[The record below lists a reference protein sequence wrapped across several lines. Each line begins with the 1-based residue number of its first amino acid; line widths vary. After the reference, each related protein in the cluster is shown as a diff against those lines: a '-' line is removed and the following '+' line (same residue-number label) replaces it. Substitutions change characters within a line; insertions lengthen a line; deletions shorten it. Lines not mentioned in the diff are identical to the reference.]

1 MTVLRTT
8 TQVAS
13 ILLLSAGLAA
23 AQAQQTPPAAES
35 GASAAQPTAPDQPA
49 ATEPSTPTSAPPA
62 DRRAA
67 TEEVTV
73 TGSRIRR
80 KDLTTPAPVTVVTR
94 EQLEASG
101 RVTIGDFLQT
111 MPEQGNA
118 PNFQLNT
125 GGINYGADGTTRI
138 NLRSLGIQRTLVLIN
153 GRRAVPG
160 GLGASAAVDLNTIPT
175 AAIERVEV
183 LKDGASAVYGS
194 DAIAGVVN
202 VITRKRYSGTEV
214 GAQYGSSGRADAQ
227 TFDAHVT
234 TGTSTDTA
242 GALFSVR
249 YFNQQDS
256 WLRDRSW
263 SQQALDYD
271 YTGGGAAFSGS
282 SRTPQGTLRIPKAPN
297 SDPNAPDTPLC
308 NGNPLCLA
316 MVADGWSPSKRWI
329 RDPNG
334 KYCGKN
340 GLGETECFR
349 VFNTRAAANGNTGVD
364 FYNFAAENY
373 LTIPS
378 TTIQGYSSGDVRLPF
393 ARGYYELSYTQRTS
407 TQNAA
412 PMPLN
417 PGDYNNIVYS
427 KDSLYNPLGTDLNF
441 LGRRLVE
448 FGNRTYSEDLAT
460 YRVVTGVDGTLSDDF
475 GPLRGWF
482 WNAAFN
488 YGRTSGTFTTGGSF
502 RNSRVQSATGPSMMV
517 DGQPVCVSTPGD
529 PKTIIPG
536 CTPLNLLGGP
546 GSIGV
551 TQQDYLAFSGT
562 SRAYDQLVT
571 LGADVNGEL
580 FRIAAERPLSLALGY
595 EYRHQLGSQIAD
607 PIVAAG
613 DSADFNFKST
623 SGGFYSNEGYAELS
637 VPILGNMRGVESLE
651 LNAAGRYVNYNTFG
665 GKFTYKLGGRY
676 TPVRDLTVR
685 GTYSTAFRA
694 PSIAELYLGN
704 KETDPAATDPCA
716 DLKTATAGVKARCA
730 QAGVTG
736 GGSGDTGL
744 QELTRTGG
752 NPNLKPETAKAYT
765 AGLVFQP
772 QAVRNM
778 SVTLDYFHIT
788 IDDAIGVTGTA
799 NILNGCYNGG
809 VSDYCSLIVRNND
822 STIAF
827 VNDFYANVGR
837 ITTSGLDFAVRYAL
851 PTDYGRF
858 ALGFD
863 GSYLATYDITLKLGS
878 GDATI
883 SGKDK
888 YDAGSFGAL
897 PKFKATAGI
906 DWSLGGFIAGLT
918 GRYVSSFDECSNPF
932 DPTTAQG
939 GICDVI
945 NVDPATGKSSVS
957 ANPLRRRVESFYQ
970 LDLHAG
976 YTLRSTFGLTSFF
989 AGVLNLTDKAPPYI
1003 YSAALANS
1011 DPSTYDY
1018 IGRYVYGRVQHRF

>member
-1 MTVLRTT
+1 MSSRPNPFRGTSLLALRLCAPG
-8 TQVAS
+8 VA
-13 ILLLSAGLAA
+13 L
-23 AQAQQTPPAAES
+23 AQQAPPPES
-35 GASAAQPTAPDQPA
+35 APSPVQPTTPDQPSA
-49 ATEPSTPTSAPPA
+49 DQPAVPTSAPPE
-62 DRRAA
+62 RRAV
-67 TEEVTV
+67 TEEVLV

-94 EQLEASG
+94 EQLESSG
-101 RVTIGDFLQT
+101 RVTIGDFLQM

-138 NLRSLGIQRTLVLIN
+138 NLRSLGIERTLVLIN

-202 VITRKRYSGTEV
+202 VITRKRYNGTEV
-214 GAQYGSSGRADAQ
+214 GAQYGSSGRSDAQ

-234 TGTSTDTA
+234 TGTSGSAA
-242 GALFSVR
+242 GAMFSVR

-256 WLRDRSW
+256 WLRDRTW

-282 SRTPQGTLRIPKAPN
+282 SRTPQGVLRIPR
-297 SDPNAPDTPLC
+297 DPSNPAQPLC

-329 RDPNG
+329 RDPTG
-334 KYCGKN
+334 KYCGPN
-340 GLGETECFR
+340 GVGQTECFR
-349 VFNTRAAANGNTGVD
+349 VFNTPAPANNGTGVD

-378 TTIQGYSSGDVRLPF
+378 TTIQGYSSGDVTFPI
-393 ARGYYELSYTQRTS
+393 ARGYYELSYTQRNS

-448 FGNRTYSEDLAT
+448 FGNRTYAEDLAT
-460 YRVVTGVDGTLSDDF
+460 FRVVTGIDGTLSENF
-475 GPLRGWF
+475 GPLHGWF

-488 YGRTSGTFTTGGSF
+488 YGRTSGTFSTGGSF

-517 DGQPVCVSTPGD
+517 NGTPVCVQKPGD
-529 PKTIIPG
+529 ATTIIPG

-546 GSIGV
+546 GSIGT
-551 TQQDYLAFSGT
+551 TQQDYLAFTGT

-580 FRIAAERPLSLALGY
+580 FRIAADRPLSLALGY

-607 PIVAAG
+607 PIAAAG

-623 SGGFYSNEGYAELS
+623 SGGFYSNEAYAELS
-637 VPILGNMRGVESLE
+637 APILGNVPGVDSLE
-651 LNAAGRYVNYNTFG
+651 VSAAGRYVNYNTFG
-665 GKFTYKLGGRY
+665 DKFTYKLGARY
-676 TPVRDLTVR
+676 RPVRDFTVR

-716 DLKTATAGVKARCA
+716 DFSIIPAGATGNGWRQRCIAAGAA
-730 QAGVTG
+730 

-752 NPNLKPETAKAYT
+752 TPTLKPERAAAYT
-765 AGLVFQP
+765 AGLVFEP
-772 QAVRNM
+772 QVVRNL
-778 SVTLDYFHIT
+778 SLTLDYFHID
-788 IDDAIGVTGTA
+788 IYDAIGVTGTA
-799 NILNGCYNGG
+799 NILNGCYIGG
-809 VSDYCSLIVRNND
+809 IDEYCGLIARNND
-822 STIAF
+822 GTIAY

-837 ITTSGLDFAVRYAL
+837 ITTSGVDFAVRYAL
-851 PTDYGRF
+851 PTNLGRF
-858 ALGFD
+858 AFGFD
-863 GSYLATYDITLKLGS
+863 GSYLASYDITLQLRS

-883 SGKDK
+883 QGKDR

-897 PKFKATAGI
+897 PKFKATAGL
-906 DWSLGGFIAGLT
+906 DWSLGGFVAGVT

-945 NVDPATGKSSVS
+945 NVDPTTGRSTVG
-957 ANPLRRRVESFYQ
+957 ANPFRRRVESFYQ

-976 YTLRSTFGLTSFF
+976 YTLRSTLGTTTFF
-989 AGVLNLTDKAPPYI
+989 AGILNVTDKAPPYI

-1018 IGRYVYGRVQHRF
+1018 VGRYVYGRIQHRF